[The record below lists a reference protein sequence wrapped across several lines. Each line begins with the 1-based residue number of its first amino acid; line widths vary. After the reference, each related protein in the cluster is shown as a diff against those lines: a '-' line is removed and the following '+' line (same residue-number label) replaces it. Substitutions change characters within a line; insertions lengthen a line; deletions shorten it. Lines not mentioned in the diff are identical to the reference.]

1 MMTKTVKND
10 VNLKK
15 ASLNVIK
22 DPQNPGHLLVAFD
35 FDTAAPCSVSVFFNV
50 DEIATKLTPKSSTTP
65 PPRRVH
71 FPKQLG
77 QHFELDSGCG
87 LNVASIPG
95 EQLRFVDKQHYPLVV
110 RLETI
115 RKDEAD
121 TPTYLPE
128 PPGCKMT
135 KWIQSQTTYAEIS
148 KMETGE
154 YTARVVKQKIWV
166 VDTCY
171 ELQEIYG
178 IDGGGNDGGGLTA
191 EGHPVNDDSGKECV
205 ICLSEPRDTA
215 VLPCRHMCMCS
226 ACAHMLR
233 HQTNRCPIC
242 RTIATDYLNIKV
254 QSQEDKHVQASH
266 TC

>member
-1 MMTKTVKND
+1 M
-10 VNLKK
+10 
-15 ASLNVIK
+15 
-22 DPQNPGHLLVAFD
+22 
-35 FDTAAPCSVSVFFNV
+35 
-50 DEIATKLTPKSSTTP
+50 
-65 PPRRVH
+65 
-71 FPKQLG
+71 
-77 QHFELDSGCG
+77 
-87 LNVASIPG
+87 
-95 EQLRFVDKQHYPLVV
+95 V

-135 KWIQSQTTYAEIS
+135 EWIQSQTTYAEIS

-191 EGHPVNDDSGKECV
+191 EGHPVNDDSGKVRMKAVQPTHKALEHV
-205 ICLSEPRDTA
+205 IVGFVQLLSEQDVDLEASTSLDRYASD
-215 VLPCRHMCMCS
+215 RS
-226 ACAHMLR
+226 A
-233 HQTNRCPIC
+233 N
-242 RTIATDYLNIKV
+242 
-254 QSQEDKHVQASH
+254 
-266 TC
+266 